1 MKNPVTKTAL
11 PRTRAFSLV
20 ELLVVLAIIA
30 ILAAILLPALSNAK
44 KKAMQADCAANLRQW
59 GLAFRMYAD
68 DNDDFLPRRGQG
80 VQPLAKVDRPEDWF
94 NSLPFY
100 LGQPSFRMMIS
111 NNSLP
116 VAHSKSLFICAA
128 AENPG
133 ATYFL
138 PYGMNMNLCPWNLPT
153 QTKFAD
159 IPQPDTVVAMADA
172 PGPYSATF
180 PSANPYNPSARHGFK
195 LNVLFLSGRV
205 QSFAAQYVGCGVGD
219 PKRSDIC
226 WLTGTG
232 SDSTANN
239 Y

>member
-1 MKNPVTKTAL
+1 MESPAL
-11 PRTRAFSLV
+11 SNASSRTRAFSLV
-20 ELLVVLAIIA
+20 ELLVVIAIIA
-30 ILAAILLPALSNAK
+30 ILAAIVLPALSSGK
-44 KKAMQADCAANLRQW
+44 QKALQTDCAQNLKQW

-68 DNDDFLPRRGQG
+68 DNGDFLPRRGQG
-80 VQPLAKVDRPEDWF
+80 VQILAKIDRPEDWF
-94 NSLPFY
+94 NCLPGYF
-100 LGQPSFRMMIS
+100 GPGSFQMMVS
-111 NNSLP
+111 NNAVP
-116 VAHSKSLFICAA
+116 IAHSKSIFICAA

-159 IPQPDTVVAMADA
+159 VQRPEITVAMADA

-180 PSANPYNPSARHGFK
+180 PSANPYSPKARHGTK

-205 QSFAAQYVGCGVGD
+205 QSFAGSDIGCGVGD
-219 PKRSDIC
+219 PKRSDVS
-226 WLTGTG
+226 WLTGTA